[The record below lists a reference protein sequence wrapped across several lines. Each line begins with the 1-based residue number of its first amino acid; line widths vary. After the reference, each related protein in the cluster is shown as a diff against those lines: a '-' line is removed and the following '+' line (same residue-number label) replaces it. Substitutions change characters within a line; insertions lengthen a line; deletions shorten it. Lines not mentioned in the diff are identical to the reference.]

1 MVILLDIFIFFW
13 YNIINLL
20 VHCTLI
26 FLNLRRW
33 EVVLMAVPINY
44 SMALFR
50 LQLAIGDLKYQQRR
64 KALSDEQKNEIEK
77 YCEKIKKIMTEMQQ
91 K

>member
-1 MVILLDIFIFFW
+1 MG
-13 YNIINLL
+13 
-20 VHCTLI
+20 
-26 FLNLRRW
+26 
-33 EVVLMAVPINY
+33 VLINY

-64 KALSDEQKNEIEK
+64 KALSDEQKEEIEK
-77 YCEKIKKIMTEMQQ
+77 FCEKIKKIMAEMKQ

>member
-1 MVILLDIFIFFW
+1 MP
-13 YNIINLL
+13 
-20 VHCTLI
+20 
-26 FLNLRRW
+26 
-33 EVVLMAVPINY
+33 MAVINY

-64 KALSDEQKNEIEK
+64 KALSEEQKEEIENF
-77 YCEKIKKIMTEMQQ
+77 CEKIKKIMAEMQQ

>member
-1 MVILLDIFIFFW
+1 MP
-13 YNIINLL
+13 
-20 VHCTLI
+20 
-26 FLNLRRW
+26 
-33 EVVLMAVPINY
+33 MAVPINY

-50 LQLAIGDLKYQQRR
+50 LQLTIGDLKYQWRR
-64 KALSDEQKNEIEK
+64 KALSDEQKQEIEK

>member
-1 MVILLDIFIFFW
+1 MP
-13 YNIINLL
+13 
-20 VHCTLI
+20 
-26 FLNLRRW
+26 
-33 EVVLMAVPINY
+33 MAVPNY
-44 SMALFR
+44 SMAIFR

-77 YCEKIKKIMTEMQQ
+77 YCEKIKKIMAEMQQ

>member
-1 MVILLDIFIFFW
+1 
-13 YNIINLL
+13 
-20 VHCTLI
+20 
-26 FLNLRRW
+26 
-33 EVVLMAVPINY
+33 MAVPINY

-50 LQLAIGDLKYQQRR
+50 LQLTIGDLKYQQRR
-64 KALSDEQKNEIEK
+64 KALSDEQKGELEK

>member
-1 MVILLDIFIFFW
+1 MP
-13 YNIINLL
+13 
-20 VHCTLI
+20 
-26 FLNLRRW
+26 
-33 EVVLMAVPINY
+33 MAVPINF

-64 KALSDEQKNEIEK
+64 KALSEEQKEEIEK
-77 YCEKIKKIMTEMQQ
+77 FCEKIEKIKAEMRS

>member
-1 MVILLDIFIFFW
+1 MP
-13 YNIINLL
+13 
-20 VHCTLI
+20 
-26 FLNLRRW
+26 
-33 EVVLMAVPINY
+33 MAVPINY

-50 LQLAIGDLKYQQRR
+50 LKLTIGDLKYQQRR

-77 YCEKIKKIMTEMQQ
+77 YCEKIKKIIEEMKQ

>member
-1 MVILLDIFIFFW
+1 MP
-13 YNIINLL
+13 
-20 VHCTLI
+20 
-26 FLNLRRW
+26 
-33 EVVLMAVPINY
+33 MAVPINY

-50 LQLAIGDLKYQQRR
+50 LQLTLGDLKYQQRR

-77 YCEKIKKIMTEMQQ
+77 YCEKIKKIMAEMQQ